1 MTYWFFVICKCQI
14 EMLID
19 HFYMDKLHYSK
30 IFLYFVSFFPD
41 LFNKYFLYYTFDDV
55 KSNITIRFNKML
67 ACNHKYFLHS
77 KPFKIMGFVTSTE
90 MQNNRKY
97 VQQQCKKSE
106 TAWDIILP
114 AYHLYFI
121 NFKCIF
127 LYWMKCAII
136 AYEMQ
141 KCNIIIWHS
150 YPKRMHCKI
159 ILLFVIIN

>member
-1 MTYWFFVICKCQI
+1 MGLVQTLGLDWLEHLGFIYYYDWLLQQLFSY
-14 EMLID
+14 
-19 HFYMDKLHYSK
+19 H
-30 IFLYFVSFFPD
+30 IFD
-41 LFNKYFLYYTFDDV
+41 GI
-55 KSNITIRFNKML
+55 NITVTFNKML
-67 ACNHKYFLHS
+67 ACNNKYFLCS
-77 KPFKIMGFVTSTE
+77 KLLKIMGFVTSTE